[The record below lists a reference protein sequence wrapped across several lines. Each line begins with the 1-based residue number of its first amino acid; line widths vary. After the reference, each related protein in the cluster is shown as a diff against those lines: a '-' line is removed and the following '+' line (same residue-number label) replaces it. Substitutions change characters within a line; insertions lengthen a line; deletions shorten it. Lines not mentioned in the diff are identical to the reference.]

1 MSKRSLVHKYSAG
14 GALYAQNSIVR
25 TARWLC
31 WNNTRKKKHY
41 SPTCENRQPKQKAT
55 VLVSATHQWNT
66 VYTQPT
72 NERTNN
78 NNNTT
83 AVWRNERLQ
92 SLLPYLS
99 SIAFTLTYEHWI
111 IRMAKKELPMRKSG
125 NTLTKLWLIYVHC
138 STYYMVFYKQ
148 GHNSLFENKYRY
160 FLYLFWY
167 FSTYLQRKFGIKT
180 KSWSI
185 FWRNVNDNKKT
196 VFLTLES
203 WFLWLIF
210 FLIIQGGNW
219 YRKYWII
226 ITSSK
231 ITKQF
236 YKYRN
241 PSRYTEYCQQHRTDI
256 SILLNFFR
264 ST

>member
-1 MSKRSLVHKYSAG
+1 MKKFDRSHEAKCRNDHWFTNTAPVG
-14 GALYAQNSIVR
+14 LYMLNIRSFVQHDDYVETTHER
-25 TARWLC
+25 
-31 WNNTRKKKHY
+31 KKHY

-66 VYTQPT
+66 VYTQPS

-125 NTLTKLWLIYVHC
+125 NTLTKLWLIFVHYI
-138 STYYMVFYKQ
+138 TYYMGFYKQ

-167 FSTYLQRKFGIKT
+167 FSTYLQRKFRIK
-180 KSWSI
+180 
-185 FWRNVNDNKKT
+185 NKKLID
-196 VFLTLES
+196 FLA
-203 WFLWLIF
+203 
-210 FLIIQGGNW
+210 
-219 YRKYWII
+219 
-226 ITSSK
+226 
-231 ITKQF
+231 
-236 YKYRN
+236 
-241 PSRYTEYCQQHRTDI
+241 
-256 SILLNFFR
+256 
-264 ST
+264 